1 MKYQVLLK
9 QIVQQYQHI
18 LGENLVGIYLHGSAA
33 FRCDTQESD
42 IDFIVVVKREI
53 SQKQKEDLIRLLL
66 DLSPNAPQK
75 GFEMSVVLLDDCLH
89 FQCPTPYQLH
99 FSIAHQK
106 QYQDN
111 LSVYS
116 QKMQGVDF
124 DLAAHFTVIQRVGI
138 VLWGDP
144 ICSVFSSVPWEYYL
158 DSIYRDVEDA
168 PQQLTEDTVSVILN
182 LCRVWAAY
190 QEKMVCSKL
199 QGGEWALSRIPQMYQ
214 GNLRKILC
222 AYRDG
227 NKAEIYLSDSFRAL
241 AELLLEQICKVR
253 AQIPY

>member
-1 MKYQVLLK
+1 
-9 QIVQQYQHI
+9 
-18 LGENLVGIYLHGSAA
+18 
-33 FRCDTQESD
+33 
-42 IDFIVVVKREI
+42 
-53 SQKQKEDLIRLLL
+53 
-66 DLSPNAPQK
+66 
-75 GFEMSVVLLDDCLH
+75 MSVVLLDDCLH
-89 FQCPTPYQLH
+89 FQYPTPYQLH

-116 QKMQGVDF
+116 QK
-124 DLAAHFTVIQRVGI
+124 RVGI

-199 QGGEWALSRIPQMYQ
+199 QGGEWALSHIPQMYQ